1 MLRRIYMQPIQN
13 QMKDFLTGTNGDRKL
28 SKEAELTTEM
38 SISAQGADEYT
49 RKIKNIGGNN

>member
-1 MLRRIYMQPIQN
+1 MQAPTN
-13 QMKDFLTGTNGDRKL
+13 QIKDFLTDTNGDSKL
-28 SKEAELTTEM
+28 SKQAELTPDM

>member
-1 MLRRIYMQPIQN
+1 MQAPTN
-13 QMKDFLTGTNGDRKL
+13 QIKEFLTGSNGDTKL
-28 SKEAELTTEM
+28 SKTSELTPEM

>member
-1 MLRRIYMQPIQN
+1 MQAPTN
-13 QMKDFLTGTNGDRKL
+13 SMKDFLSGTNGDSKL
-28 SKEAELTTEM
+28 SKTSELTPEM

>member
-1 MLRRIYMQPIQN
+1 MQAPTN
-13 QMKDFLTGTNGDRKL
+13 QIKDFLSGTNGDSKL
-28 SKEAELTTEM
+28 SKTSELTPDM

>member
-1 MLRRIYMQPIQN
+1 MQAPTN
-13 QMKDFLTGTNGDRKL
+13 SMKEFLNGSNGDSKL
-28 SKEAELTTEM
+28 SKTAELTSEM

>member
-1 MLRRIYMQPIQN
+1 MQAPTN
-13 QMKDFLTGTNGDRKL
+13 SMKEFLSETNGDAKL
-28 SKEAELTTEM
+28 SKTAELTPEM

>member
-1 MLRRIYMQPIQN
+1 MLAPTN
-13 QMKDFLTGTNGDRKL
+13 NMKEFLSGTNGDSKL
-28 SKEAELTTEM
+28 SKTSELTPDM

>member
-1 MLRRIYMQPIQN
+1 MQPIQN
-13 QMKDFLTGTNGDRKL
+13 QMKDFLTLTNSDRKL
-28 SKEAELTTEM
+28 SKEAELTPEM

>member
-1 MLRRIYMQPIQN
+1 MQAPTNQN
-13 QMKDFLTGTNGDRKL
+13 KDFLTGTNGDAKL
-28 SKEAELTTEM
+28 SKTAELTPDM

>member
-1 MLRRIYMQPIQN
+1 MQAPTN
-13 QMKDFLTGTNGDRKL
+13 SMKEFLNETNGDTKL
-28 SKEAELTTEM
+28 SKTAELTPEM